1 MTNLE
6 KAEYVIVQNKF
17 NKYYIT
23 FIPVGLYEKQK
34 EQWNVLD
41 YGYYYTDACRKTDR
55 WNEKIT
61 GVFVV

>member
-1 MTNLE
+1 MTNIKE
-6 KAEYVIVQNKF
+6 AEYIIVQHKY

-23 FIPVGLYEKQK
+23 YLPVNIYEKEK
-34 EQWNVLD
+34 ENWIFLD